1 MKKMIALMLLFLSAG
16 FIFSAKKVLILPE
29 VLRPEMIEADE
40 NQLYITEKANVYIYS
55 LKDFKLRKKF
65 GRDGEGPREFKVQ
78 PDFRSRLHINIQA
91 DHILVNSLAK
101 ISFFTL
107 DGKYKGETR
116 SSITNWHFKPIG
128 KNYVGYS
135 FLRENDLDYF
145 TINLYDSK
153 FKKTSLVVK
162 HKYFYQRSKIFKVDM
177 IRFPLFYIYHDKIF
191 IDEEFSRVSVFDKSG
206 KRLFDID
213 EGFKKVEI
221 TDSHKKKFIEFF
233 KTDPRSRDQYESVK
247 SRMKF
252 ASHFPLIRYFH
263 VADKKIYVLTF
274 EKKEGKSKFLIF
286 DIKGNALNTC
296 YLPVVELNPFEIL
309 PYTIKGD
316 RFYQFVESEEV
327 EEWELHIHDI
337 K

>member
-1 MKKMIALMLLFLSAG
+1 MKKLCTGMLILICSVFFLSA
-16 FIFSAKKVLILPE
+16 KVVVLPE
-29 VLRPEMIEADE
+29 VLKPEMIEVDE

-55 LKDFKLRKKF
+55 LKDLKLRKKF

-78 PDFRSRLHINIQA
+78 PDLRSRLHIDIQR

-116 SSITNWHFKPIG
+116 SSITDWHFKPIG
-128 KNYVGYS
+128 KNYVGYG
-135 FLRENDLDYF
+135 FLRENELDYF
-145 TINLYDSK
+145 TINLYDST
-153 FKKTSLVVK
+153 FKKISMVVK
-162 HKYFYQRSKIFKVDM
+162 HKYFYQRSKFFKVDM
-177 IRFPLFYIYHDKIF
+177 IRFPLFFICDNKIF
-191 IDEEFSRVSVFDKSG
+191 IDEEFSSVSVFDQSG

-213 EGFKKVEI
+213 EGFKKVKI
-221 TDSHKKKFIEFF
+221 TDSHKKNFIEFF
-233 KTDPRSRDQYESVK
+233 KKDPRTRDQYESVK
-247 SRMKF
+247 SRMRF
-252 ASHFPLIRYFH
+252 ASHFPSVRYFH

-274 EKKEGKSKFLIF
+274 EKKDGKSTLLIF
-286 DIKGNALNTC
+286 DIKGNPLNAC
-296 YLPVVELNPFEIL
+296 YLPVAELNVFEIL

-316 RFYQFVESEEV
+316 RFYQFVESEDG